1 MFGRATAAYL
11 AAGQDAEVIY
21 LVPLSPTQ
29 SFSVSIAETNNGKG
43 ANYTDYRILCPFL
56 WVSNSMME

>member
-29 SFSVSIAETNNGKG
+29 SSAVSIAETNNGKG
-43 ANYTDYRILCPFL
+43 ANYTDYRILCPVL
-56 WVSNSMME
+56 